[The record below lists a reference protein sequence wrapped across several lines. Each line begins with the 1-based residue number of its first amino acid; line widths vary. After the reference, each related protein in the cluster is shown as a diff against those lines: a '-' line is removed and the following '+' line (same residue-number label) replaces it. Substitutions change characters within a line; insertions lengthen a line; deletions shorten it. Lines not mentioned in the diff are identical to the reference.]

1 MIVEAEPIADLFG
14 DGFFVVQ
21 VAQNTNKTWVGRY
34 CVVSFT
40 CEPLLILESP
50 LRARLFIP
58 YCCCFT
64 AASVVSIVAT
74 YARTFSHICLEPSQH
89 SILPRDRAASDWE
102 RATSAPDRARYVLGT

>member
-1 MIVEAEPIADLFG
+1 MIGEANPIADLFG

-21 VAQNTNKTWVGRY
+21 VAQNTNKTWASRY

-40 CEPLLILESP
+40 CEPLLILESSF
-50 LRARLFIP
+50 RARLFIP

-74 YARTFSHICLEPSQH
+74 YAHLATFAWSRAN
-89 SILPRDRAASDWE
+89 ILPRDRAASD
-102 RATSAPDRARYVLGT
+102 